1 MSTLSLGKTDLS
13 KCKVL
18 NGLDDKHILEL
29 GLGGDAAVVGVHGIG
44 RSVVSRHT

>member
-29 GLGGDAAVVGVHGIG
+29 GLGGGATVVGVHGIG